1 MTRNRYR
8 MPLLVGT
15 LLALALCA
23 PAPAR
28 AAGFLVYDLSA
39 EALGKASAVSAS
51 TMEPAANWF
60 NPAQLAFMPG
70 YGASVGG
77 TLIFAS
83 GKFTLDADGSV
94 TNQKDG
100 FFQLPALYAY
110 GRFHDRFAAGIGVNV
125 PWGLTLKWPDDWVGK
140 EHSIE
145 ASLQTVV
152 INPNFAFKLHSR
164 FALAVGLQVVRAA
177 ADFTNGVPE
186 AVGGGTVRLGGGT
199 WGVGANAGL
208 TAKAVP
214 EKLHFALTYRSR
226 VKLAFDGRVD
236 FTVNEPIFA
245 PTLQDQGGKTSIT
258 LPDVITIGV
267 LGKPRKDL
275 ELTFDTNVVLWNTY
289 DKLALDFELP
299 QTPDE
304 TLWRKNKAG
313 ATFRLGVDWAGAAK
327 GLHLRAGFIYDM
339 NPAPK
344 DYLNPSLPDANRI
357 DVAAGVGYEWK
368 WLKVDLG
375 YLFVY
380 FMKSE
385 ATTGRESPVGYY
397 NSIAHLIGLTLSFHI
412 DGKGSAPPPAS
423 SPPPAPPPPAAP
435 PPATSPASRPL

>member
-1 MTRNRYR
+1 MMTPTTSVKRF
-8 MPLLVGT
+8 LVGT
-15 LLALALCA
+15 LLAMALVV

-77 TLIFAS
+77 TFILSS
-83 GKFTLDADGSV
+83 GKFTADADGAV

-110 GRFHDRFAAGIGVNV
+110 GRFHERVAAGIGVNV
-125 PWGLTLKWPDDWVGK
+125 PWGLTIKWPDNWIGR
-140 EHSIE
+140 ENSIK

-152 INPNFAFKLHSR
+152 INPNVAFRLHSR
-164 FALAVGLQVVRAA
+164 LGVAVGLQVVRAA
-177 ADFTNGVPE
+177 ADFTNGLPE

-199 WGVGANAGL
+199 WGAGANLAF
-208 TAKAVP
+208 TFRAVP
-214 EKLHFALTYRSR
+214 EKLHLAISYRSR
-226 VKLAFDGRVD
+226 VKLSFDGKVD
-236 FTVNEPIFA
+236 FTVNEPVFA
-245 PTLQDQGGKTSIT
+245 PTLQDQAGKTSIT
-258 LPDVITIGV
+258 LPDVITFGAMY
-267 LGKPRKDL
+267 KPTKKL

-289 DKLALDFELP
+289 DKLALDFSLP

-304 TLWRKNKAG
+304 NLWRKNHAA
-313 ATFRLGVDWAGAAK
+313 ATFRLGVDWAGLAK

-344 DYLNPSLPDANRI
+344 DYLNPSLPDANRV
-357 DVAAGVGYEWK
+357 DVALGVGYHWK

-380 FMKSE
+380 FLKSE
-385 ATTGRESPVGYY
+385 ATTGRESPIGHY
-397 NSIAHLIGLTLSFHI
+397 NSIAHLIGLTLTFQM
-412 DGKGSAPPPAS
+412 GTKGAEPQGPTAPIALG
-423 SPPPAPPPPAAP
+423 
-435 PPATSPASRPL
+435 R